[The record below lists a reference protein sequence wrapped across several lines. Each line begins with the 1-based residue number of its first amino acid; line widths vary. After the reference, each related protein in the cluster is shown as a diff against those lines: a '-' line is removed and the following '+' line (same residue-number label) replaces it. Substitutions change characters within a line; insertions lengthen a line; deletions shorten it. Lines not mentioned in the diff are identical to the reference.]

1 MNMRIRPAMS
11 SGLAVALL
19 SFVVSAQVRAD
30 VNVLPSLQVTDRFET
45 PLHLEQRND
54 TGSRLGLTA
63 FETPATVNVID
74 QEQMQALGLRTMTEA
89 YRAAPGITAGNHP
102 AEPGVTSMR
111 GFSRSATGY
120 LIDGIPAIDPLL
132 VSRNYDTWNFERIE
146 VLKGPASVL
155 HGTGALAGAINVV
168 TRKPRLGADDAQAA
182 FGYGSFG
189 SVRAGVGGN
198 KAVGDR
204 LALRG
209 DFSYSRSDGYVDDT
223 DSRTTGVTTGLL
235 FTPTDRVSLALS
247 FDYFHDEST
256 TPYEGTP
263 LLPAA
268 VALRPSGVV
277 RTADGRVIDRSV
289 RERNYNVRDGI
300 AESDSYWLRGSVDV
314 DLSERWRFVNE
325 LNLYSADRDWINS
338 EDFTYNAGTGLLDR
352 TTTKILHDHEF
363 WSNRAYFSFD
373 GELSGMRN
381 RFSAG
386 VEYVATDF
394 GTVRRFGSV
403 DAVDPFAPDR
413 GLFPTPDDAV
423 NFDTRQDFDSE
434 VETRAVFVD
443 NALNLTPEWI
453 LLAGLRYEDLDLDRR
468 IDNLNTGVSTTFGR
482 NFHSLSWRFGTVYD
496 LTADAK
502 IFAQYNRAVS
512 PIGSLLLSSLANASF
527 DLSSGTSVEVGIKSL
542 LWGGRA
548 VLTAALYQVE
558 QDDILTRDPATPA
571 LVVQGGSQRA
581 RGMEVELA
589 LTLTPQWQ
597 LGLNGAILDPE
608 FTTLRDAAGN
618 DLAGKRPSNVSKHT
632 FNLHTSYALQQLPL
646 TMGLSVQGVGDFYTD
661 NANTIRVDGHAR
673 LDAMLAYRLSHGT
686 LTLRGRNLT
695 DEFYAEWSGYSA
707 SQVYLAAP
715 RSFELSWSAA
725 F

>member
-1 MNMRIRPAMS
+1 M
-11 SGLAVALL
+11 
-19 SFVVSAQVRAD
+19 
-30 VNVLPSLQVTDRFET
+30 
-45 PLHLEQRND
+45 
-54 TGSRLGLTA
+54 
-63 FETPATVNVID
+63 
-74 QEQMQALGLRTMTEA
+74 
-89 YRAAPGITAGNHP
+89 
-102 AEPGVTSMR
+102 
-111 GFSRSATGY
+111 
-120 LIDGIPAIDPLL
+120 
-132 VSRNYDTWNFERIE
+132 
-146 VLKGPASVL
+146 
-155 HGTGALAGAINVV
+155 
-168 TRKPRLGADDAQAA
+168 
-182 FGYGSFG
+182 
-189 SVRAGVGGN
+189 
-198 KAVGDR
+198 
-204 LALRG
+204 
-209 DFSYSRSDGYVDDT
+209 
-223 DSRTTGVTTGLL
+223 TTGLL

-434 VETRAVFVD
+434 VETRAIFVD
-443 NALNLTPEWI
+443 NASTTPEWI

-496 LTADAK
+496 LTADANLRPVQPGGVSDR
-502 IFAQYNRAVS
+502 FPAAQ
-512 PIGSLLLSSLANASF
+512 
-527 DLSSGTSVEVGIKSL
+527 
-542 LWGGRA
+542 
-548 VLTAALYQVE
+548 
-558 QDDILTRDPATPA
+558 
-571 LVVQGGSQRA
+571 
-581 RGMEVELA
+581 
-589 LTLTPQWQ
+589 
-597 LGLNGAILDPE
+597 
-608 FTTLRDAAGN
+608 
-618 DLAGKRPSNVSKHT
+618 
-632 FNLHTSYALQQLPL
+632 
-646 TMGLSVQGVGDFYTD
+646 
-661 NANTIRVDGHAR
+661 
-673 LDAMLAYRLSHGT
+673 
-686 LTLRGRNLT
+686 
-695 DEFYAEWSGYSA
+695 
-707 SQVYLAAP
+707 
-715 RSFELSWSAA
+715 
-725 F
+725 